1 MFETL
6 PNSSCENQRQFLNA
20 SSVVV
25 VQNLH
30 EVKMPILFHK
40 RTQNSA
46 MLPLH
51 FEIIYTLIVFE
62 CLIIQ

>member
-30 EVKMPILFHK
+30 EVKCYLCFIKELRIP
-40 RTQNSA
+40 A

-51 FEIIYTLIVFE
+51 F
-62 CLIIQ
+62 